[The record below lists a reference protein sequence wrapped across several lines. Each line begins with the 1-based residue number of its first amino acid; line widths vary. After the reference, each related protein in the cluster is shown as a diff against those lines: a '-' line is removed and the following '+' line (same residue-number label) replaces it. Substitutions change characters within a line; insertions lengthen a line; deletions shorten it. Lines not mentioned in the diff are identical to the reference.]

1 MLIVLNK
8 IDLIPAAERAAKLA
22 KVQARIRKQL
32 TGTEFESAQFVAVA
46 AAPGDALAVT
56 DVEAEQTGPAQELAP
71 AANVSISAMLTCDHC
86 SSNRLSD
93 G

>member
-32 TGTEFESAQFVAVA
+32 TGTKFESARFVAVA

-56 DVEAEQTGPAQELAP
+56 DAAAKHTESAQQAVP
-71 AANVSISAMLTCDHC
+71 TANVSTHNADVLYCHQC
-86 SSNRLSD
+86 
-93 G
+93 